1 MTTNHS
7 FHFSPIFILLSNMHA
22 LIFLFFALNSLY
34 NPSFVESTKNPSGFE
49 VELIHHDSP
58 LSPFYNSSLT
68 SSELITNAALRSISR
83 SKRLSLSQN
92 NELNDSPESIIIP
105 NGGDY
110 LMKIYIGT
118 PPVER
123 LAVADTG
130 SDLIWVQCSP
140 CENCFPQDTPYYDPK
155 KSSTFMGLSC
165 DSQSCSLL
173 PKGHHGCGKSNQCE
187 YIYKYGDDSYTIG
200 DLGTESINFGEK
212 DVTFPKS
219 IFGCGYSNNLAADNS
234 GKTTGLVGLGAGPL
248 SLVSQLGDS
257 IGHKFSYCLVPSFSI
272 STSKMKFGDEAIVK
286 GNGVVSTPLIIKS
299 SNPSYYYLNLEG
311 ITIGQ
316 KTVQT
321 GRTDGNIIID
331 SGTTLTHLEQNFYN
345 DFVASVKGVI
355 GVEEVKNPP
364 SPFTF
369 CFTFGDITKFPN
381 FVFHFTEADV
391 TLKPQNLVL
400 YFRNNNS
407 YCLFVVPTNGISIF
421 GNRAQINFLVGYDL
435 KGKTV
440 SFAPSDCSK
449 N

>member
-7 FHFSPIFILLSNMHA
+7 FHFSPILSNMHA
-22 LIFLFFALNSLY
+22 LILLFFALNSLY

-140 CENCFPQDTPYYDPK
+140 CENCFPQDTPYYDPN

-173 PKGHHGCGKSNQCE
+173 PLGQHRCGKSKQCE
-187 YIYKYGDDSYTIG
+187 YKYIYGDNSYTSG
-200 DLGTESINFGEK
+200 DLGTESINFGVK

-219 IFGCGYSNNLAADNS
+219 IFGCGHQNEVTFKRSRKA
-234 GKTTGLVGLGAGPL
+234 TGLVGLGAGPL

-257 IGHKFSYCLVPSFSI
+257 IGHKFSYCLIPPNLNSA
-272 STSKMKFGDEAIVK
+272 SKMKFGDEAIVK

-331 SGTTLTHLEQNFYN
+331 SGTTLTYLEQNFYN
-345 DFVASVKGVI
+345 DLVASLKGDI
-355 GVEEVKNPP
+355 GVEEVKNRP

-381 FVFHFTEADV
+381 FVFHFTGADV

-400 YFRNNNS
+400 YFGNNS
-407 YCLFVVPTNGISIF
+407 YCLLVVPTNDLSIF
-421 GNRAQINFLVGYDL
+421 GNRAQFNFLVGYDL

-440 SFAPSDCSK
+440 SFAPTDCSK
-449 N
+449 T

>member
-7 FHFSPIFILLSNMHA
+7 FHFSPIFILLPNMHSF
-22 LIFLFFALNSLY
+22 IFLFSALCSLY
-34 NPSFVESTKNPSGFE
+34 SPSFVESTKNPSGFE

-83 SKRLSLSQN
+83 SKRLSLFQN
-92 NELNDSPESIIIP
+92 NELNESPESIIIP

-140 CENCFPQDTPYYDPK
+140 CQNCFPQDTPYYDPN

-173 PKGHHGCGKSNQCE
+173 PHRCGESKKCE
-187 YIYKYGDDSYTIG
+187 YFYTYGDKSYTIG
-200 DLGTESINFGEK
+200 DLGTDSINFGEK

-219 IFGCGYSNNLAADNS
+219 IFGCGHRNDVTFKRSRKA
-234 GKTTGLVGLGAGPL
+234 TGLVGLGAGPL

-257 IGHKFSYCLVPSFSI
+257 IGHKFSYCLVPSFLN
-272 STSKMKFGDEAIVK
+272 STSKMKFGDQAIIK
-286 GNGVVSTPLIIKS
+286 DNGVVSTPLIIKS
-299 SNPSYYYLNLEG
+299 SNPSYYFLNLEG

-316 KTVQT
+316 KTVET
-321 GRTDGNIIID
+321 GRIDGNIIID
-331 SGTTLTHLEQNFYN
+331 SGTTLTYLEQNFYN
-345 DFVASVKGVI
+345 DLVASLKGVI
-355 GVEEVKNPP
+355 GVEEVKDPQ
-364 SPFTF
+364 SPYTF
-369 CFTFGDITKFPN
+369 CFTFEDITKFPN
-381 FVFHFTEADV
+381 FVFHFTRADV
-391 TLKPQNLVL
+391 TLKPQNLVVKVG
-400 YFRNNNS
+400 NNS
-407 YCLFVVPTNGISIF
+407 YCLFVVPNKGISIF
-421 GNRAQINFLVGYDL
+421 GNRAQFNFLVGYDL

-440 SFAPSDCSK
+440 SFSPTDCSK
-449 N
+449 T